1 MVHACHAGPALQ
13 PPEAVKRA
21 RVRASVPGL
30 CARLQAPQASPL
42 NFYGFRVTNPSTH
55 PTTTFLCVCA
65 LCLCFASPCFHA
77 QTSLLVLALRAAHT
91 PQANRAALPL
101 LRATTPRCVPP
112 RRAVCHRTRLCAPK
126 PRCFPPCPTVCCHH
140 SCGAQLCCV
149 SVTAPVHSNM
159 WCAALLCVCH
169 GPCAFKRVVCS
180 SAVCLSRPLCIQTC
194 GVQLCCVSVTA
205 PVHSN
210 AWCAALLCVCH
221 GPCAFKCVVCS
232 SAVCLSRPLCIQTCG
247 VQLCCVSVTAPVHS
261 NMWCA
266 AVLCVCHGP
275 CAFKYVVCSCAVCLS
290 RPLCIQTCG
299 VQLCC
304 VSVTVPVHSNVW
316 CAALLCVCHGPCA
329 SQAPPKRGHAWA
341 LHGTKFEA
349 FSGSPLLCCCGSCC
363 RTDALVG
370 GVLGAAQRLARKNAM
385 DPCPVH
391 MQGTDVR

>member
-149 SVTAPVHSNM
+149 SVTAPVHPKPLPNAGMRGPCMGQSSRPFQGLHSSVAVDPA
-159 WCAALLCVCH
+159 AALMPWWEVCWGRLSDLLARMLWIPAQCICKAQMCAECFPLAEL
-169 GPCAFKRVVCS
+169 GPPYVAALV
-180 SAVCLSRPLCIQTC
+180 AVCR
-194 GVQLCCVSVTA
+194 A
-205 PVHSN
+205 
-210 AWCAALLCVCH
+210 
-221 GPCAFKCVVCS
+221 
-232 SAVCLSRPLCIQTCG
+232 
-247 VQLCCVSVTAPVHS
+247 
-261 NMWCA
+261 
-266 AVLCVCHGP
+266 
-275 CAFKYVVCSCAVCLS
+275 
-290 RPLCIQTCG
+290 
-299 VQLCC
+299 
-304 VSVTVPVHSNVW
+304 
-316 CAALLCVCHGPCA
+316 
-329 SQAPPKRGHAWA
+329 
-341 LHGTKFEA
+341 
-349 FSGSPLLCCCGSCC
+349 
-363 RTDALVG
+363 
-370 GVLGAAQRLARKNAM
+370 
-385 DPCPVH
+385 
-391 MQGTDVR
+391 